1 MRAIRT
7 IKTKPAKVKKV
18 KFQFLAYVK
27 TARLVTKANPK
38 QYKVKRHLSNYVYEL
53 LLMAGYKLTGRI
65 SYPKGGE
72 CYGLSNGTEHV
83 VVSDVGDFPWYLG
96 DTLIDVV
103 PTPMTVFRQCPV
115 ELR

>member
-18 KFQFLAYVK
+18 KFQFLAHVK
-27 TARLVTKANPK
+27 TARLITKERPN
-38 QYKVKRHLSNYVYEL
+38 QYKVKKRMSTSVGEMLRL
-53 LLMAGYKLTGRI
+53 AGYKLTGRI